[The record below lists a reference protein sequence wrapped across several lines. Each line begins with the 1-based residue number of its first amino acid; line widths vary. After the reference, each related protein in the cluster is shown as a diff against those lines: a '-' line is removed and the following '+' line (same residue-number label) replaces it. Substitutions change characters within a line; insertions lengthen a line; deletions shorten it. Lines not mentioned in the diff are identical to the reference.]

1 MNTLIENSPKNYS
14 EYVADREFEKQFHL
28 MFPYLKISLRKV
40 SSGGNVPM
48 ISNPALIITENSSVK
63 ELCDRMMDRYGREV
77 KVLRY
82 TINTWL
88 PVKQSKYWTLKSQND
103 EARKL
108 SCLNPDL

>member
-1 MNTLIENSPKNYS
+1 MHTLTENSPKNQS
-14 EYVADREFEKQFHL
+14 EYTADREFERQFHL
-28 MFPYLKISLRKV
+28 MFPYLKVSLKKV
-40 SSGGNVPM
+40 SSGRNATM
-48 ISNPALIITENSSVK
+48 ITNPAVIITENASVK
-63 ELCDRMMDRYGREV
+63 ELCDRMLERYGREV

-88 PVKQSKYWTLKSQND
+88 PVKQSKHWTLKSQND